1 MVDYCA
7 DDISSQEA
15 KILIEYIQE
24 KLGSEIFHFY
34 PGVSYR
40 HCLVW
45 KMGGPILVLLLL
57 PMTLPARKITQ
68 YIPNGPYV
76 SELYKLMVQSYNLL
90 KSHPVNLDRIKRGN
104 ARLILSGFGA
114 KANVPVST
122 ALNQNSIRRAPLFP
136 L

>member
-45 KMGGPILVLLLL
+45 KNGRPNPG
-57 PMTLPARKITQ
+57 TLTPPHDITGRKITQ

-114 KANVPVST
+114 KASVPVST
-122 ALNQNSIRRAPLFP
+122 ALNQNSIKRAPLFP

>member
-45 KMGGPILVLLLL
+45 KNGQPHPG
-57 PMTLPARKITQ
+57 TLIPPHDITDRKITQ

-76 SELYKLMVQSYNLL
+76 SELYNLMVQSYNL
-90 KSHPVNLDRIKRGN
+90 
-104 ARLILSGFGA
+104 
-114 KANVPVST
+114 
-122 ALNQNSIRRAPLFP
+122 
-136 L
+136 

>member
-45 KMGGPILVLLLL
+45 KNGRPHPG
-57 PMTLPARKITQ
+57 TLTPPHDITGRKITQ

-90 KSHPVNLDRIKRGN
+90 KSHPVNLDRIKRGKRP
-104 ARLILSGFGA
+104 ARC
-114 KANVPVST
+114 V
-122 ALNQNSIRRAPLFP
+122 
-136 L
+136 